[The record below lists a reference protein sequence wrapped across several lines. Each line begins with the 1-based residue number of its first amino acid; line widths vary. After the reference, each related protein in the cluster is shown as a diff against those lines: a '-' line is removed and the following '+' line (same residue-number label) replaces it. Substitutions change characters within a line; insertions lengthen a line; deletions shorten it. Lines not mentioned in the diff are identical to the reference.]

1 MKSQPTLGIVR
12 VRGKCVIQHEAKLGV
27 QVKKNLLWS
36 IWSLH
41 GGIPKTNRPSYSHTF
56 SDTLRQTQKGEN
68 EPFNCDDCQDTISEK
83 SS

>member
-41 GGIPKTNRPSYSHTF
+41 GGIPESY
-56 SDTLRQTQKGEN
+56 QQ
-68 EPFNCDDCQDTISEK
+68 
-83 SS
+83 